1 METILQDLRFGA
13 RMLLKNR
20 GFTLIALL
28 SLVIGIGANSAIFS
42 VVDALLFRPLPYHD
56 ADRLVILWNRSPG
69 LNIEQDWFSPGQ
81 YIDVKTQNQVFEK
94 IAVTI
99 GASFNMTGRLT
110 PERVDGARV
119 SSSFFQLFELNPVI
133 GRVLLPEED
142 LPKGAQTVILSNKF
156 WQSRFG
162 SDAGIVGQTMTL
174 NGNSFQIVGVLPADF
189 SFDKEI
195 MPAVNAIQNA
205 DIFLPLPMSETARSI
220 RTNED
225 FNIFAKLKPGISVA
239 QAQADMNLIAGR
251 MKEQYPEVYPPHG
264 GLTISVVP
272 LLDQVVGDVKLV
284 LYVLFGA
291 VGFVLLI
298 ACANVA
304 NLLLA
309 RSAVRQKEIAVRS
322 AMGAERSR
330 ILRQLLTE
338 SMLLS
343 LIGGALGLAFALLA
357 VKALH
362 IFGPE
367 NIPRLKEI
375 SINGRALVY
384 TFSIALL
391 TGIVFGLAPALR
403 ASRVDVNDVLKDG
416 ARGTGTGHDRLR
428 KLLIVLEI
436 ALSLVLLIGAVL
448 LVRSYQRIITAYP
461 GFNPHQVLSFRLS
474 VPVTKYP
481 KPESVIDF
489 YRRVTGKIGELP
501 GVKAVGTSY
510 SLPMSSVAFAWEP
523 VTIEGYVPKTA
534 QERIITNVRIV
545 SPGYFSAMGIPL
557 VKGRL
562 FDERD
567 TRGEPETVIIDEA
580 MARRF
585 WPDQDPI
592 GRRMRRGDDDPW
604 RTIIGIISDA
614 KQFSPEK
621 EPPIAVY
628 YPSEQINARSMFL
641 VIRTDTDP
649 VDMTQVIMGAIKS
662 VDPEVPAFDLNSME
676 QRLHDSFARRRLAMV
691 LLAVFALVA
700 LLLAAIGIY
709 GVISYWVEQRTH
721 EIGIRMAI
729 GARPFSILGLV
740 ISQTLILV
748 VFGITIGLIGAI
760 GLSKVISS
768 MLFDVSATDLFTFTI
783 ASIILGGVALLAGF
797 IPALRAIRIDPM
809 VSLRSQ

>member
-20 GFTLIALL
+20 GFTLIAVL

-42 VVDALLFRPLPYHD
+42 VVDALLFQPLPYHD

-69 LNIEQDWFSPGQ
+69 LNVEQDWFSPGQ

-174 NGNSFQIVGVLPADF
+174 NGNSFEIVGVLPADF

-309 RSAVRQKEIAVRS
+309 RSAVRQKEIAIRS

-367 NIPRLKEI
+367 NIPCLKEI

-461 GFNPHQVLSFRLS
+461 GFNPQQVLSFRLS

-534 QERIITNVRIV
+534 QDRIITNVRIV

-567 TRGEPETVIIDEA
+567 SRGEPETVIIDEA

-585 WPDQDPI
+585 WPGQDPI
-592 GRRMRRGDDDPW
+592 GRRMRRGDEDPW

-649 VDMTQVIMGAIKS
+649 VDMTQVIMRAIKS

-676 QRLHDSFARRRLAMV
+676 QRLYDSFARRRLAMV

>member
-1 METILQDLRFGA
+1 MESILQDLRFGA
-13 RMLLKNR
+13 RLLLKSP
-20 GFTLIALL
+20 GFTLIAVL

-42 VVDALLFRPLPYHD
+42 VVDALLFRPLPYQD

-69 LNIEQDWFSPGQ
+69 LNVEQDWFSPGQ
-81 YIDVKTQNQVFEK
+81 YIDVRTQNQVFEK

-99 GASFNMTGRLT
+99 GASFNMMGRMT

-119 SSSFFQLFELNPVI
+119 SSSFFQLFELKPVM

-142 LPKGAQTVILSNKF
+142 KPKGARTAILSNRF
-156 WQSRFG
+156 WQSRLG

-174 NGNSFQIVGVLPADF
+174 NGSSFEIVGVLPADF
-189 SFDKEI
+189 SFDKEV

-205 DIFLPLPMSETARSI
+205 DIFLPLPMSETAQSI

-322 AMGAERSR
+322 AMGAGRSR

-403 ASRVDVNDVLKDG
+403 ASKVDVNDVLKDG
-416 ARGTGTGHDRLR
+416 ARGSGAGHDRMR
-428 KLLIVLEI
+428 KLLIVIEI

-448 LVRSYQRIITAYP
+448 LVRSYQRIITAHP
-461 GFNPHQVLSFRLS
+461 GFNPQQVLSFRLS
-474 VPVTKYP
+474 IPVTKYP
-481 KPESVIDF
+481 EPESVIDF

-501 GVKAVGTSY
+501 GVLSVGTSY

-545 SPGYFSAMGIPL
+545 SSGYFSAMGIPL

-567 TRGEPETVIIDEA
+567 TRGEPGTVIIDEA

-592 GRRMRRGDDDPW
+592 GRRMRRGDDDQW

-641 VIRTDTDP
+641 VIRTDSDP
-649 VDMTQVIMGAIKS
+649 ADMTQVVMRAIKS
-662 VDPEVPAFDLNSME
+662 VDPEVPAFDLDSME

-748 VFGITIGLIGAI
+748 VSGITIGLICAI
-760 GLSKVISS
+760 AVSKVISS
-768 MLFDVSATDLFTFTI
+768 MLFNVSATDLFTFAI

-797 IPALRAIRIDPM
+797 IPALRAIRVDPM

>member
-174 NGNSFQIVGVLPADF
+174 NGNSFEIVGVLPADF

-309 RSAVRQKEIAVRS
+309 RSAVRQKEIAIRS

-461 GFNPHQVLSFRLS
+461 GFNPQQVLSFRLS

-534 QERIITNVRIV
+534 QDRIITNVRIV

-567 TRGEPETVIIDEA
+567 SRGEPETVIIDEA

-585 WPDQDPI
+585 WPQQDPI

>member
-20 GFTLIALL
+20 GFTLIAVL

-42 VVDALLFRPLPYHD
+42 VVDALLFQPLPYHD

-69 LNIEQDWFSPGQ
+69 LNVEQDWFSPGQ

-174 NGNSFQIVGVLPADF
+174 NGNSFEIVGVLPADF

-309 RSAVRQKEIAVRS
+309 RSAVRQKEIAIRS

-461 GFNPHQVLSFRLS
+461 GFNPQQVLSFRLS

-534 QERIITNVRIV
+534 QDRIITNVRIV

-567 TRGEPETVIIDEA
+567 SRGEPETVIIDEA

-585 WPDQDPI
+585 WPGQDPI
-592 GRRMRRGDDDPW
+592 GRRMRRGDEDPW

-649 VDMTQVIMGAIKS
+649 VDMTQVIMRAIKS

-676 QRLHDSFARRRLAMV
+676 QRLYDSFARRRLAMV

>member
-13 RMLLKNR
+13 RMLLKSP
-20 GFTLIALL
+20 GFTLIAVL

-42 VVDALLFRPLPYHD
+42 VVDALLFRPLPYQD

-69 LNIEQDWFSPGQ
+69 LNVEQDWFSPGQ
-81 YIDVKTQNQVFEK
+81 YIDVRTQNQVFEK

-99 GASFNMTGRLT
+99 GASFNMTGRMT

-119 SSSFFQLFELNPVI
+119 SSSFFQLFELKPVM

-142 LPKGAQTVILSNKF
+142 KPKGARTAILSNRF

-174 NGNSFQIVGVLPADF
+174 NGNSFEIVGVLPADF
-189 SFDKEI
+189 SFDKEV

-205 DIFLPLPMSETARSI
+205 DIFLPLPMSETAQSI

-284 LYVLFGA
+284 IYVLFGA

-322 AMGAERSR
+322 AMGAGRSR

-343 LIGGALGLAFALLA
+343 LVGGALGLAFALLA

-403 ASRVDVNDVLKDG
+403 ASKVDVIDVLKDG
-416 ARGTGTGHDRLR
+416 ARGSGTGHDRLR
-428 KLLIVLEI
+428 KLLIVIEI

-448 LVRSYQRIITAYP
+448 LVRSYQRIITAHP
-461 GFNPHQVLSFRLS
+461 GFNPQQVLSFRLS
-474 VPVTKYP
+474 IPVTKYP
-481 KPESVIDF
+481 EPESVIDF

-501 GVKAVGTSY
+501 GVLSVGTSY

-523 VTIEGYVPKTA
+523 VTIEGYVPKNA

-545 SPGYFSAMGIPL
+545 SSGYFSAMGIPL

-567 TRGEPETVIIDEA
+567 TRGEPGTVIIDEA

-641 VIRTDTDP
+641 VIRTDSDP
-649 VDMTQVIMGAIKS
+649 ADMTQVVMRAIKS
-662 VDPEVPAFDLNSME
+662 VDPEVPAFDLDSME

-691 LLAVFALVA
+691 LLAAFALVA
-700 LLLAAIGIY
+700 MLLAAIGIY

-748 VFGITIGLIGAI
+748 LFGITIGLICAI
-760 GLSKVISS
+760 AVSKVISS
-768 MLFDVSATDLFTFTI
+768 MLFNVSATDLFTFAI

-797 IPALRAIRIDPM
+797 IPALRAIRVDPM